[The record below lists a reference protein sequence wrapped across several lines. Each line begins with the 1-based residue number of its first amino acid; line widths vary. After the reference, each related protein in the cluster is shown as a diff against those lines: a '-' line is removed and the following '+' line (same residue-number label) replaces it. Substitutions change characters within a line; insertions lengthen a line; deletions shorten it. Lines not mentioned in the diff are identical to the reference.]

1 MDAAGSDDVALIV
14 EDLFDGVF
22 DAQLETLGK
31 ALVSVAGI
39 RYLWSR
45 FAPSSSSSSSSADDA
60 YVAEDP
66 TTSSPTLPSSNRV
79 SSEEYSLRAHM
90 DESFDRSLVA
100 LHSLQLLL
108 TKQIAECPR
117 MASVRQEQE
126 RLRLPTTT
134 KEEKC
139 AILMNAFRS
148 DLVLFVVLTR
158 LMPLFFC
165 CSSVR
170 HSLLILR
177 HRMNRQRQE
186 QEEKE
191 LAKREASSSGAVVM
205 PGFWSTWR
213 QSGSFSQA
221 ATVLLMKMT
230 LPSTPSSKWGLYH
243 NTSPFAT
250 DNPIPPQT
258 LEILLQEQQQDEK
271 DRHSTTGG
279 PSLTSGRVS
288 KASFSSSMDASG
300 DRSSSRSRSPPA
312 TPTAPSSNGG
322 GGASSSFLL
331 HSSPEMAQ
339 LSYSA
344 QRLVTV
350 FHDVIPL
357 MVEDA
362 FLVVDATLF
371 DMRDVFG
378 GPLDAKIAPDAVLL
392 LFETLF
398 SLSLARMPP
407 WTFLQK
413 LIPATTGSSSG
424 TLSVPPPAPPSS
436 AVAPPVRTASV
447 RSVRSPSP
455 TNPDPLG
462 TASTV
467 VSSSLTSLSLQH
479 SAERRGGSIEEVDT
493 VTVVFPTASPSASQF
508 LYPQRTE
515 EQTKASWDDQ
525 GFVLS
530 ALFDVTTSVEFEQ
543 VAASVTK
550 HYGRKVVEELSG
562 KLSPH
567 VKDGA
572 IPLLRATLVVRSIGK
587 NLSDQWDGW
596 MTATVPP
603 SRTLSSEDLETASP
617 LTSPLL
623 CSTVAGSN
631 NNAESSR
638 TAPPVVEEIA
648 GCVTS
653 LRKFC
658 QLLVRAGQ

>member
-45 FAPSSSSSSSSADDA
+45 FAPSSSSSSSSSADDA

-191 LAKREASSSGAVVM
+191 LAKREASSSSGAVMMM

-213 QSGSFSQA
+213 QSGSLSQA

-258 LEILLQEQQQDEK
+258 LEILLQEQQDEK
-271 DRHSTTGG
+271 DRTSGTGG
-279 PSLTSGRVS
+279 PSLTSDRVS
-288 KASFSSSMDASG
+288 KASFSSSMDAAG

-312 TPTAPSSNGG
+312 TPTAPSSN
-322 GGASSSFLL
+322 SLLL

-344 QRLVTV
+344 QRLLTV
-350 FHDVIPL
+350 FHDVIPM

-413 LIPATTGSSSG
+413 LIPATTVSSSG
-424 TLSVPPPAPPSS
+424 TLSVPPPAPPPS
-436 AVAPPVRTASV
+436 AVAPPPRTSSV

-462 TASTV
+462 TASTVV

-631 NNAESSR
+631 NSNAESSR